1 MPWFNL
7 VSNQCVHECGCLSLE
22 NLGLGGTLVGTV
34 ATLSAAAVVTEQ
46 SSFILP
52 AAAMYPKTIGA
63 NHLLYFFLTTRYVF
77 CTSLKTQDGTHT
89 HTHTHAFMLMR
100 SLYRTTEHKSA
111 RGGAR
116 DGVL

>member
-89 HTHTHAFMLMR
+89 HTHTHALMLIS
-100 SLYRTTEHKSA
+100 SLCSTKEYKWDGE
-111 RGGAR
+111 GALV
-116 DGVL
+116 GVL